1 MDEWKR
7 FHLLDRPLAPKE
19 PQKECVKSWLHLGKP
34 DGSQSMGFS
43 VYTNLFFRIMII
55 LSLSLFF
62 TLLIQLFGSLIYL
75 SKREIT
81 LLSSIT
87 FI

>member
-1 MDEWKR
+1 MGHSPW
-7 FHLLDRPLAPKE
+7 
-19 PQKECVKSWLHLGKP
+19 
-34 DGSQSMGFS
+34 GFS
-43 VYTNLFFRIMII
+43 IYTDFFSRIMII
-55 LSLSLFF
+55 LFLSLFF

-75 SKREIT
+75 SKRERT